1 MTLSHSRYAY
11 YKMVTYQINYPEIID
26 ELKQKSH
33 IVGQGID
40 TVLFIGGLYLRNLIF
55 LELGF
60 SLIDN

>member
-1 MTLSHSRYAY
+1 
-11 YKMVTYQINYPEIID
+11 MVTDQINCPEIID
-26 ELKQKSH
+26 ELKQESF
-33 IVGQGID
+33 IVGQSIVGQSID

>member
-1 MTLSHSRYAY
+1 
-11 YKMVTYQINYPEIID
+11 MVTDQINCPEIID
-26 ELKQKSH
+26 ELKQESF
-33 IVGQGID
+33 IVGQSID